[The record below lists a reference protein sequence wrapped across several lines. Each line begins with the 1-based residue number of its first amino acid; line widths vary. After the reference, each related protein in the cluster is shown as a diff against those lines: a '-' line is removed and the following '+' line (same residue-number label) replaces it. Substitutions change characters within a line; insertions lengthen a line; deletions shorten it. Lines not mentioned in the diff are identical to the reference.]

1 MKRKSSILSLVL
13 AIVMIFGVL
22 SGCGN
27 TNQVQST
34 IPSSSSSE
42 SATATPE
49 STVPSYLN
57 DAAAFPIVKEP
68 ITLKAMVLLSPAQP
82 AEWNDILV
90 WQEYEKMTGI
100 HIEWEAYSSAD
111 IVEKRNLALASDSMP
126 DMFFR
131 TKLPDNDIAKYGAEG
146 SFIKLNDLIDQYAPN
161 FKAVM
166 EKYPDVK
173 KGIPMA
179 DGTIYALPN
188 LTDSPSIEIYRKL
201 FVNQKWLK
209 EVGMPSPTSIDELY
223 DVLKA
228 FRTKDPNKNGKQD
241 EIPLT
246 ADNIPELLQI
256 FIGAFGL
263 GNQGTG
269 NGNWDLDPASGDLRF
284 YPASQGYKDLLTFIN
299 KLYSEK
305 LLEQEIFTTN
315 AKDILAKNEQEL
327 IGSFSFANVFARAN
341 SNATDFAGLDTALA
355 GPSGERVYTSA
366 RGHVG
371 SRGAFVITKANKYP
385 EATMRWVDYFYSEE
399 GTKMLY
405 LGKEGVSYGK
415 KADGS
420 YDFLPEIVNNI
431 PEGSSFDQ
439 VVSKYVPYAGGALP
453 TIIYE
458 DFFKG
463 GETQPVPKA
472 AAQALA
478 PYLPKELWAPFSFTS
493 DESERKVVL
502 ETDITGLVN
511 QRTAEFI
518 QGKVSLS
525 EFDNYVK
532 QLEQMGLSELKK
544 IYNSAY
550 TRYKSNK

>member
-1 MKRKSSILSLVL
+1 MKRKSSFLSLIL
-13 AIVMIFGVL
+13 ALSMIFGML
-22 SGCGN
+22 TGCGGSN
-27 TNQVQST
+27 PSQPSNQTST
-34 IPSSSSSE
+34 TPSE

-57 DAAAFPIVKEP
+57 DAAFPIVKEP

-82 AEWNDILV
+82 AEWNDIMV

-111 IVEKRNLALASDSMP
+111 IVEKRNLALASDTLP

-131 TKLPDNDIAKYGAEG
+131 TKLPDNDITKYGAEG

-201 FVNQKWLK
+201 FINQKWLNA
-209 EVGMPSPTSIDELY
+209 VGKKSPTTTDELY
-223 DVLKA
+223 DVLTA
-228 FRTKDPNKNGKQD
+228 FRNNDPNKNGQKD

-246 ADNIPELLQI
+246 ADNIPELLQV

-269 NGNWDLDPASGDLRF
+269 NGNWDLDPTSGELRF
-284 YPASQGYKDLLTFIN
+284 YPASQGYKDMLTYLN

-327 IGSFSFANVFARAN
+327 IGSFSFANVAARAS
-341 SNATDFAGLDTALA
+341 SNAADFAGLETALA

-371 SRGAFVITKANKYP
+371 SRGAFLISKTNKYP
-385 EATMRWVDYFYSEE
+385 EATMRWIDYFYSEE

-415 KADGS
+415 TADGS

-439 VVSKYVPYAGGALP
+439 VVSKYVPYAGGSIP

-472 AAQALA
+472 AAQNLA
-478 PYLPKELWAPFSFTS
+478 PYLPKELWAPFSFTIE
-493 DESERKVVL
+493 ESEKKVAL
-502 ETDITGLVN
+502 EADIIGMVD

-525 EFDNYVK
+525 EFENYVK
-532 QLEQMGLSELKK
+532 QLEQMGLAELKE
-544 IYNSAY
+544 IYNAAY
-550 TRYKSNK
+550 TRYKSN

>member
-27 TNQVQST
+27 TIQVQPSNQ
-34 IPSSSSSE
+34 PSSSPSQSSN
-42 SATATPE
+42 ATPE
-49 STVPSYLN
+49 STAPSYLN
-57 DAAAFPIVKEP
+57 DSATFPIVKEP
-68 ITLKAMVLLSPAQP
+68 LTLTAMVLLSPAQP
-82 AEWNDILV
+82 TEWNDILV

-100 HIEWEAYSSAD
+100 HIEWEAYTSAD
-111 IVEKRNLALASDSMP
+111 IVEKRNLALASDTLP

-161 FKAVM
+161 FKAIM
-166 EKYPDVK
+166 EQYPDVK
-173 KGIPMA
+173 KGIPLA

-201 FVNQKWLK
+201 FINQKWLK
-209 EVGMPSPTSIDELY
+209 EVGMSSPTTTDELY
-223 DVLKA
+223 NVLKA
-228 FRTKDPNKNGKQD
+228 FRTKDPNKNSKED

-246 ADNIPELLQI
+246 ADSIAELLQV

-263 GNQGTG
+263 SNQGTG
-269 NGNWDLDPASGDLRF
+269 NANWDLDPASGDLRF
-284 YPASQGYKDLLTFIN
+284 YPASQGYKDMLTYLN
-299 KLYSEK
+299 RLYSEK
-305 LLEQEIFTTN
+305 LLEQEIFTTSG
-315 AKDILAKNEQEL
+315 KDILAKNEQEL
-327 IGSFSFANVFARAN
+327 IGSFSFANVSSRAN
-341 SNATDFAGLDTALA
+341 SNAADFAGLTTALA

-366 RGHVG
+366 RGHIG
-371 SRGAFVITKANKYP
+371 SRGAFLITKSNKYP

-405 LGKEGVSYGK
+405 LGKEGVSYAK

-420 YDFLPEIVNNI
+420 FDFLPEIVNNI

-439 VVSKYVPYAGGALP
+439 VVSKYVPYAGGSLP

-472 AAQALA
+472 ASQALA
-478 PYLPKELWAPFSFTS
+478 PYLPKELWAPFTFTA
-493 DESERKVVL
+493 EELERKVVL
-502 ETDITGLVN
+502 ETDIIGLVD

-532 QLEQMGLSELKK
+532 QLEQMGLSELKE
-544 IYNSAY
+544 IYNAAY
-550 TRYKSNK
+550 SRYKNN